1 MSFLKY
7 NILKM
12 KKPTIDENFFCEYV
26 RTDQQEK
33 LIKLIKQFNVKV
45 SKLKINWDYMSLYD
59 KLDVEFCLTFKK
71 YINFANLSR
80 NKYLTIN
87 HIKEFKDYLDWTNL
101 SKNYKFTV
109 PQLKDFE
116 EYISWQSIFFYQNL
130 PIKTLKEYFAG
141 KMWWLFL
148 NDHQETFI
156 DRDYEHTN
164 DLIINK
170 SIQEVPAEFIK
181 QYNSKLE
188 EYLNNQRILKLNFKR
203 ELIDYVEVYDKEK
216 QIKKLLPVKIAG
228 SDKNGEEVDLHKL
241 IEKAIEENKKIED
254 KKSKEKMDK
263 IRKRKNEERA
273 RMKEQ
278 DKFKDVTY
286 DSDLSTT
293 DESSGE
299 SSGESSDES
308 SGESSD
314 EEEKKRRQRKKTKKT
329 KKTKKETKT
338 ETKTETKKETTDTD
352 TDSEGEKE
360 EPKKKRQFNIRRK
373 PDPINDSDSDK
384 E

>member
-7 NILKM
+7 NVFKM
-12 KKPTIDENFFCEYV
+12 KKPNIDENFFCEYV

-33 LIKLIKQFNVKV
+33 LVKLIKQFNVKV

-80 NKYLTIN
+80 NKYLTIY
-87 HIKEFKDYLDWTNL
+87 HIREFKEYLDWTNL

-109 PQLKDFE
+109 PQLKNFE

-130 PIKTLKEYFAG
+130 PINTLKEFFAN

-148 NDHQETFI
+148 KEHKETFI

-170 SIQEVPAEFIK
+170 SIQEVPIEFIT

-188 EYLNNQRILKLNFKR
+188 EYKSNQRILKLNFKR
-203 ELIDYVEVYDKEK
+203 ELIDYVETYDKEK
-216 QIKKLLPVKIAG
+216 SIKKLLPVKIAG
-228 SDKNGEEVDLHKL
+228 SDKNGNEVDLHKL
-241 IEKAIEENKKIED
+241 IEKAIEDNKKNEE
-254 KKSKEKMDK
+254 KKSKEKVDK

-278 DKFKDVTY
+278 DKFKDVKY
-286 DSDLSTT
+286 DSELSS
-293 DESSGE
+293 DDSSNSDSES
-299 SSGESSDES
+299 ESSD
-308 SGESSD
+308 D
-314 EEEKKRRQRKKTKKT
+314 DDKKKKRRKKKRKEKSKT
-329 KKTKKETKT
+329 
-338 ETKTETKKETTDTD
+338 KETTKDK
-352 TDSEGEKE
+352 EGEEEQKE
-360 EPKKKRQFNIRRK
+360 KKKSQFRK
-373 PDPINDSDSDK
+373 PDPINDSDSDIS

>member
-12 KKPTIDENFFCEYV
+12 KKPNIDENFFCEYV

-33 LIKLIKQFNVKV
+33 LIKLIKQFNIKV
-45 SKLKINWDYMSLYD
+45 SKLKINWEYMSLYD

-101 SKNYKFTV
+101 SKNYKFSV

-130 PIKTLKEYFAG
+130 PIKTLKENFAN

-170 SIQEVPAEFIK
+170 NIQEVPIDFIK
-181 QYNSKLE
+181 QYNNKLE
-188 EYLNNQRILKLNFKR
+188 EYKTNQKILKLNFKR
-203 ELIDYVEVYDKEK
+203 ELIDYVKTYDKEK
-216 QIKKLLPVKIAG
+216 QIKKLLPVKILG
-228 SDKNGEEVDLHKL
+228 TNKDGEKIDLHDI
-241 IEKAIEENKKIED
+241 IEKAIEENKKIEE
-254 KKSKEKMDK
+254 KKSKEKIDK
-263 IRKRKNEERA
+263 IRKRRNEERA
-273 RMKEQ
+273 RMREQ
-278 DKFKDVTY
+278 DKFKDVKY
-286 DSDLSTT
+286 DSDLSTDNFSNSET
-293 DESSGE
+293 ESY
-299 SSGESSDES
+299 
-308 SGESSD
+308 SSD
-314 EEEKKRRQRKKTKKT
+314 EEERKKKRRKKRKKE
-329 KKTKKETKT
+329 KKETI
-338 ETKTETKKETTDTD
+338 
-352 TDSEGEKE
+352 DSEKE
-360 EPKKKRQFNIRRK
+360 EQKQFRRK
-373 PDPINDSDSDK
+373 SDPINDSDSEKSDK

>member
-1 MSFLKY
+1 
-7 NILKM
+7 M
-12 KKPTIDENFFCEYV
+12 KKPNIDENFFCEYV

-33 LIKLIKQFNVKV
+33 LVKLIRQFNIKV

-87 HIKEFKDYLDWTNL
+87 HIKEFKEYLDWTNL

-130 PIKTLKEYFAG
+130 PIKTLKEYFAN

-148 NDHQETFI
+148 NDHKETYI
-156 DRDYEHTN
+156 DINYEHTN

-170 SIQEVPAEFIK
+170 SIQEVPIDFIK
-181 QYNSKLE
+181 QYNNKLE
-188 EYLNNQRILKLNFKR
+188 EYQSNQRILKLNFKR
-203 ELIDYVEVYDKEK
+203 ELIDYVETYDKEK
-216 QIKKLLPVKIAG
+216 SIKKLLPVKIAG

-241 IEKAIEENKKIED
+241 IEKAIEENKKVEE
-254 KKSKEKMDK
+254 KKSKEKIDK

-273 RMKEQ
+273 RMREQ
-278 DKFKDVTY
+278 DKFKDVKY
-286 DSDLSTT
+286 DSDLSTDDFSDT
-293 DESSGE
+293 ESESSEDESISQ
-299 SSGESSDES
+299 
-308 SGESSD
+308 
-314 EEEKKRRQRKKTKKT
+314 KRRRRKRKKEK
-329 KKTKKETKT
+329 
-338 ETKTETKKETTDTD
+338 
-352 TDSEGEKE
+352 KE
-360 EPKKKRQFNIRRK
+360 EPEKKKKSQFRK

>member
-12 KKPTIDENFFCEYV
+12 KKPNIDENFFCEYV

-130 PIKTLKEYFAG
+130 PIKTLKEYFASR
-141 KMWWLFL
+141 MWWLFL

-170 SIQEVPAEFIK
+170 SIQEVPIDFIK
-181 QYNSKLE
+181 
-188 EYLNNQRILKLNFKR
+188 
-203 ELIDYVEVYDKEK
+203 
-216 QIKKLLPVKIAG
+216 
-228 SDKNGEEVDLHKL
+228 
-241 IEKAIEENKKIED
+241 
-254 KKSKEKMDK
+254 
-263 IRKRKNEERA
+263 
-273 RMKEQ
+273 
-278 DKFKDVTY
+278 
-286 DSDLSTT
+286 
-293 DESSGE
+293 
-299 SSGESSDES
+299 
-308 SGESSD
+308 
-314 EEEKKRRQRKKTKKT
+314 
-329 KKTKKETKT
+329 
-338 ETKTETKKETTDTD
+338 
-352 TDSEGEKE
+352 
-360 EPKKKRQFNIRRK
+360 
-373 PDPINDSDSDK
+373 
-384 E
+384 

>member
-12 KKPTIDENFFCEYV
+12 KKPNIDENFFCEYV

-33 LIKLIKQFNVKV
+33 LVKLIKQFNVKV

-80 NKYLTIN
+80 NKYLTID

-130 PIKTLKEYFAG
+130 PIKTLKEYFAN

-148 NDHQETFI
+148 TDHQETFI

-170 SIQEVPAEFIK
+170 SIQEVPIDFIK
-181 QYNSKLE
+181 QYNNKLE
-188 EYLNNQRILKLNFKR
+188 EYKDNQRILKLNFKR
-203 ELIDYVEVYDKEK
+203 ELIDYVKSYDKEK
-216 QIKKLLPVKIAG
+216 SIKKLFPVTISGTNK
-228 SDKNGEEVDLHKL
+228 DGETFNLHDI
-241 IEKAIEENKKIED
+241 IEKAIEENKKVED
-254 KKSKEKMDK
+254 KRSKEKMDK

-278 DKFKDVTY
+278 DKFKDVKY
-286 DSDLSTT
+286 DSDLST
-293 DESSGE
+293 DEFSDSDSSNKSSSE
-299 SSGESSDES
+299 S
-308 SGESSD
+308 ESSD
-314 EEEKKRRQRKKTKKT
+314 EEEKKRRRRKKRKKAR
-329 KKTKKETKT
+329 KKS
-338 ETKTETKKETTDTD
+338 KKETTD
-352 TDSEGEKE
+352 SEGEE
-360 EPKKKRQFNIRRK
+360 ETKPKKKRQFDIRRK
-373 PDPINDSDSDK
+373 PDPINDSDSEKEKSDK

>member
-1 MSFLKY
+1 
-7 NILKM
+7 M
-12 KKPTIDENFFCEYV
+12 KKPNIDENFFCEYV

-33 LIKLIKQFNVKV
+33 LVKLIRQFNIKV

-87 HIKEFKDYLDWTNL
+87 HIKEFKEYLDWTNL

-130 PIKTLKEYFAG
+130 PIKTLKEYFAN

-148 NDHQETFI
+148 NDYKETYI
-156 DRDYEHTN
+156 DINYEHTN

-170 SIQEVPAEFIK
+170 SIQEVPIDFIK
-181 QYNSKLE
+181 QYNNKLE
-188 EYLNNQRILKLNFKR
+188 EYQSNQRILKLNFKR
-203 ELIDYVEVYDKEK
+203 ELIDYVETYDKEK
-216 QIKKLLPVKIAG
+216 SIKKLLPVKIAG

-241 IEKAIEENKKIED
+241 IEKAIEENKKVEE
-254 KKSKEKMDK
+254 KKSKEKIDK

-273 RMKEQ
+273 RMREQ
-278 DKFKDVTY
+278 DKFKDVKY
-286 DSDLSTT
+286 DSDLSTDDFSDT
-293 DESSGE
+293 ESESSEDESISQ
-299 SSGESSDES
+299 
-308 SGESSD
+308 
-314 EEEKKRRQRKKTKKT
+314 KRRRRKRKKEK
-329 KKTKKETKT
+329 
-338 ETKTETKKETTDTD
+338 
-352 TDSEGEKE
+352 KE
-360 EPKKKRQFNIRRK
+360 EPEKKKKSQFRK

>member
-1 MSFLKY
+1 
-7 NILKM
+7 M
-12 KKPTIDENFFCEYV
+12 KKPNIDENFFCEYV
-26 RTDQQEK
+26 RTGQQEK
-33 LIKLIKQFNVKV
+33 LVKLIKQFNVKV

-59 KLDVEFCLTFKK
+59 QLDVEFCLTFKK

-80 NKYLTIN
+80 NKYLTIY
-87 HIKEFKDYLDWTNL
+87 HIKEFKEYLDWTNL

-130 PIKTLKEYFAG
+130 PIKTLKEYFAS

-148 NDHQETFI
+148 NDHKETHI
-156 DRDYEHTN
+156 DREYEHTN

-170 SIQEVPAEFIK
+170 SIQEVPIEFIK

-188 EYLNNQRILKLNFKR
+188 EYKSNQRILKLNFKR

-216 QIKKLLPVKIAG
+216 SIKKLLPVKIAG

-241 IEKAIEENKKIED
+241 IEKAIEDNKKDEE
-254 KKSKEKMDK
+254 KKSKEKVDK

-278 DKFKDVTY
+278 DKFKDVKY
-286 DSDLSTT
+286 DSDLSSQDYSDTESSSSE
-293 DESSGE
+293 DESTSKQRRRRKRRK
-299 SSGESSDES
+299 
-308 SGESSD
+308 
-314 EEEKKRRQRKKTKKT
+314 EKKE
-329 KKTKKETKT
+329 KETKDK
-338 ETKTETKKETTDTD
+338 EGEDDKPTKK
-352 TDSEGEKE
+352 
-360 EPKKKRQFNIRRK
+360 KKSQFRK
-373 PDPINDSDSDK
+373 PDPINDSDSEKSDK

>member
-12 KKPTIDENFFCEYV
+12 KKQNIDENFFCEYV

-130 PIKTLKEYFAG
+130 PIKTLKEYFAS

-170 SIQEVPAEFIK
+170 SIQEVPIDFIK

-188 EYLNNQRILKLNFKR
+188 EYTNNQKILKLNFKR
-203 ELIDYVEVYDKEK
+203 ELIDYVSVYDKEK

-241 IEKAIEENKKIED
+241 IEKAIEENKKVED

-278 DKFKDVTY
+278 DKFKDVKY
-286 DSDLSTT
+286 DSDLST
-293 DESSGE
+293 DEFSDSDSSNKSSSE
-299 SSGESSDES
+299 S
-308 SGESSD
+308 ESSD
-314 EEEKKRRQRKKTKKT
+314 EEEKKRKRRKKRKKA
-329 KKTKKETKT
+329 KKKS
-338 ETKTETKKETTDTD
+338 KKETTD
-352 TDSEGEKE
+352 SEDKE
-360 EPKKKRQFNIRRK
+360 EETKPKKKRQFDIRRK
-373 PDPINDSDSDK
+373 PDPINDSDSEKEKSDK

>member
-12 KKPTIDENFFCEYV
+12 KKPNIDENFFCEYV

-33 LIKLIKQFNVKV
+33 LIKLIKQFNIKV

-87 HIKEFKDYLDWTNL
+87 HIKEFKEYLDWTNL

-109 PQLKDFE
+109 PELKDFE

-130 PIKTLKEYFAG
+130 PIKTLKEYFAN

-148 NDHQETFI
+148 NDHKETYI

-170 SIQEVPAEFIK
+170 SIQEVPIDFIK
-181 QYNSKLE
+181 QYNNKLE
-188 EYLNNQRILKLNFKR
+188 EYKSNQRILKLNFKR
-203 ELIDYVEVYDKEK
+203 ELIDYVETYDKEK
-216 QIKKLLPVKIAG
+216 SIKKLLPVKIAG
-228 SDKNGEEVDLHKL
+228 SDKNDKEVDLHKL
-241 IEKAIEENKKIED
+241 IEKAIEENKKVEE
-254 KKSKEKMDK
+254 KKSKEKIDK

-273 RMKEQ
+273 RMREQ
-278 DKFKDVTY
+278 DKFKDVKY
-286 DSDLSTT
+286 DSDLSTDDFSDT
-293 DESSGE
+293 ESESSE
-299 SSGESSDES
+299 DEYIS
-308 SGESSD
+308 Q
-314 EEEKKRRQRKKTKKT
+314 KRRRRKRKKEK
-329 KKTKKETKT
+329 
-338 ETKTETKKETTDTD
+338 
-352 TDSEGEKE
+352 KE
-360 EPKKKRQFNIRRK
+360 EPEKKKKSQFRK